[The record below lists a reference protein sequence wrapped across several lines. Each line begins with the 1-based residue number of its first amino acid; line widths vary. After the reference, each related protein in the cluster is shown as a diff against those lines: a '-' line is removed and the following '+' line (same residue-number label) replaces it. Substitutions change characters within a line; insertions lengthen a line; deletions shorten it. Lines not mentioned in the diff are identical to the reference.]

1 MTLRG
6 PSGPRRGAVA
16 MDLGIVPDG
25 AVLICNGIV
34 REVGPSRRVENLGPA
49 KTAKV
54 IDASGKIVMP
64 GFVDPDAVLVHPSPA
79 YKPGPNAQSDSPAEA
94 SLRTLST
101 KVLQGRAAATAA
113 EWVRNGVLSVGAHSG
128 HALELREAVK
138 ILTVHRTIQARQL
151 RIRSIFSL
159 RQPPGEQRDRVKLLA
174 DVVEKWL
181 PAIRAKKLASIFEVT
196 PDDDDSALGVD
207 GARAAAVAA
216 SQLGF
221 SIRVRCTG
229 EPTPRALQLAKE
241 AGALGVVAPLPAPG
255 SEHRWAQSPDSLQI
269 LTAAHGFGVPPAD
282 PSAVRRMLDNGC
294 AVALGS
300 AYRPLGQSSMNPQF
314 LLHGASVRFGM
325 ATEEAIT
332 AATWNSACSLRMS
345 QSAGSI
351 EPGKPAD
358 IVIVDAPDFH
368 ELTRRVGHNDV
379 ATVMRA
385 GNIVY
390 KRGAVA

>member
-1 MTLRG
+1 MDI
-6 PSGPRRGAVA
+6 GA
-16 MDLGIVPDG
+16 ISDG

-34 REVGPSRRVENLGPA
+34 HEVGPSRRVENLGPA
-49 KTAKV
+49 RTAKV
-54 IDASGKIVMP
+54 IDASGKLVMP
-64 GFVDPDAVLVHPSPA
+64 AFVDPDAVLVHPAPA
-79 YKPGPNAQSDSPAEA
+79 YKPGPNAQSDSPADA
-94 SLRTLST
+94 TLRTLSA
-101 KVLQGRAAATAA
+101 KVLQGRAATTASD
-113 EWVRNGVLSVGAHSG
+113 WVRNGVLSVGAHSG

-138 ILTVHRTIQARQL
+138 ILTVHRTIQAKQL

-159 RQPPGEQRDRVKLLA
+159 RQPPGGQRDRAKLLSE
-174 DVVEKWL
+174 VVEKWL
-181 PAIRAKKLASIFEVT
+181 PAIRAKKLASILEVT
-196 PDDDDSALGVD
+196 PDDDQCALGLD

-216 SQLGF
+216 AQLGF
-221 SIRVRCTG
+221 SIRIRCADA
-229 EPTPRALQLAKE
+229 PTAPVLQFAKE
-241 AGALGVVAPLPAPG
+241 AGALAVVAPLPAPG
-255 SEHRWAQSPDSLQI
+255 SEYRWAQSPDSLQI
-269 LTAAHGFGVPPAD
+269 LTAAHGLGVPTAD

-314 LLHGASVRFGM
+314 LLHGASARFGM
-325 ATEEAIT
+325 AAEEAIT
-332 AATWNSACSLRMS
+332 AATWNAACTLRMS

-358 IVIVDAPDFH
+358 LLIVDAPDFR

-379 ATVMRA
+379 TTVMRS